1 MQDDYREPLG
11 YPVTL
16 TGNAQTT
23 PVIDTLGMKSMTVQ
37 LAGTFAL
44 TVTPEQSNDG
54 SNWRPLPVLNN
65 ETVSGTPV
73 TTFNVVGMWVAALH
87 ARYVRFRTTSYTSGS
102 AFLTPILRT
111 LDLVSLA
118 TTVQGT
124 ASVAILSNVIS
135 TAASGLSR
143 LRVRAAAAANQD
155 ATLVKSSAGNL
166 ADIVLINRA
175 AAERFIKFYDKAT
188 APTSAD
194 APAFTIALK
203 AGEPFSINLSA
214 PIRFAAGIGYRI
226 TTAVADADATAA
238 TAEDVHGFLLFN

>member
-11 YPVTL
+11 FPWTA
-16 TGNAQTT
+16 TGNGQIS

-37 LAGTFAL
+37 FSGTYVL
-44 TVTPEQSNDG
+44 TITPEQSNDMV
-54 SNWRPLPVLNN
+54 NWRPLPLLNN
-65 ETVSGTPV
+65 EVVAGTPV
-73 TTFNVVGMWVAALH
+73 LTISGNAMFVAALH
-87 ARYVRFRTTSYTSGS
+87 ARYIRFRSTAFTSGS
-102 AFLTPILRT
+102 IIVTPILRT

-118 TTVQGT
+118 STIQGT
-124 ASVAILSNVIS
+124 PSVAVTSTVVS
-135 TAASGLSR
+135 TATSGLTR
-143 LRVRAAAAANQD
+143 VRVRAAAAANQD

-214 PIRFAAGIGYRI
+214 PIRFTLGIGYRI

-238 TAEDVHGFLLFN
+238 TAEDVHGFLQFN